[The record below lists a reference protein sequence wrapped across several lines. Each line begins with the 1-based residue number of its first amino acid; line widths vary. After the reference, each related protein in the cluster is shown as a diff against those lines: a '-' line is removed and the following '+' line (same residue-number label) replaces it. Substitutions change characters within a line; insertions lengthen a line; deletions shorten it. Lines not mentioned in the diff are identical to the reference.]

1 MNNENVKS
9 PLANTANDSLKE
21 NVAKSSAAS
30 SNLQYVGVAEAREAF
45 TMCVFNYARKL
56 QAEEE
61 DKEVREVSQI
71 SMANLTTAADRV
83 QTYGAAHND
92 AAVYVGTYGKYNEM
106 GGLCGMWVEL
116 NGLEDVEEFEEF
128 CAYIHSDEEDPELMI
143 LDYENFPRDYY
154 EESYDRDLM
163 EKAIEWANM
172 EEDDRDLLEAY
183 MEARSESDATI
194 DDAREA
200 YVGQYDSDEEFAE
213 CLYTDLGYEVPD
225 WLQCHIDWEGLARDL
240 MFDYSEAKGYYFH
253 N

>member
-1 MNNENVKS
+1 MNNEI
-9 PLANTANDSLKE
+9 LSLSQASAASVSMNAE
-21 NVAKSSAAS
+21 VAKSSAAS
-30 SNLQYVGVAEAREAF
+30 SNLQYVGVAEARERVS
-45 TMCVFNYARKL
+45 MCVFNYARKL

-61 DKEVREVSQI
+61 DKEVREVCRI
-71 SMANLTTAADRV
+71 SESNLAKAHERV

-200 YVGQYDSDEEFAE
+200 YVGQYDSDEEFAVRVKK
-213 CLYTDLGYEVPD
+213 LKNK
-225 WLQCHIDWEGLARDL
+225 
-240 MFDYSEAKGYYFH
+240 S
-253 N
+253 